1 MEEESH
7 DASHASSTFGLLWEY
22 ELDIKSLILQPWPWR
37 LFPQKTWSGGHPENG
52 NISGNAEAKAKLV
65 EILNP
70 KIMHLTIKKENEG
83 VQGPI

>member
-1 MEEESH
+1 MMLVTPVVLSVSLMRIRVRHKISH
-7 DASHASSTFGLLWEY
+7 PPALALKTYSPEN
-22 ELDIKSLILQPWPWR
+22 LIWW
-37 LFPQKTWSGGHPENG
+37 GHPENG